1 MNFYERLLNKFGGS
15 KQILKCIEEMN
26 ELTQVLLWELN
37 DKGKQPKFI
46 REKVIEEMS
55 DVLMTFESLKLIY
68 NISDKEIQDQINFKE
83 NKKIKELFSEDYIEC
98 MRCKKLTDIVLRVN
112 PKGQDG
118 IFWCEDCAEEKDI
131 TLDKVI
137 NG

>member
-15 KQILKCIEEMN
+15 KQILKTIEEMN

-37 DKGKQPKFI
+37 NKDKNKNI
-46 REKVIEEMS
+46 REKVLEEMS

-98 MRCKKLTDIVLRVN
+98 MRCKKFTDIVLRVN

-118 IFWCEDCAEEKDI
+118 IFWCEDCAEEKGI
-131 TLDKVI
+131 TLSKVM
-137 NG
+137 NE